1 MQILSLH
8 GDLPND
14 HEDQCVLV
22 GRFWNFS
29 CLAFVGRMVC
39 INYVRMVHIKKK
51 KLDDKVGSVA
61 NGLIWPD
68 CYLNKE
74 G

>member
-29 CLAFVGRMVC
+29 CLAFRQDGVHKLS
-39 INYVRMVHIKKK
+39 RMVHKKRK